1 MKPKHIYKS
10 NFGSDIAFIS
20 ILMYNL
26 SNLLMYQ
33 HVHKY
38 YNRLHNS
45 LCTMHTV
52 PLPDIR
58 RHKTETANVENVIIN
73 FFVKLLRHKNSAS
86 SSHFSTSNNFTR
98 FFRTNSSCS
107 KSGFHTSTIWIG
119 IL

>member
-1 MKPKHIYKS
+1 MKPKHICKS

-45 LCTMHTV
+45 LCTTYV
-52 PLPDIR
+52 QGKNLEEKDGQR
-58 RHKTETANVENVIIN
+58 QLLYYVNKKNKKT
-73 FFVKLLRHKNSAS
+73 
-86 SSHFSTSNNFTR
+86 TSGTPQ
-98 FFRTNSSCS
+98 
-107 KSGFHTSTIWIG
+107 K
-119 IL
+119 